1 MQEIYPL
8 KFKSIYKERIWGGQ
22 NLVRRFNKDLPPEQK
37 IGESWE
43 LSTVEDHYSVV
54 TNGFLAGN
62 DLQEIIEIYMG
73 DLLGENAYE
82 KFGDEFPLLFKLID
96 AQDILSLQVHPD
108 DQSAK
113 KRHQAYGKSEMWYII
128 DAEPGSKIINGF
140 SEDINEAV
148 FLQKLTDGTLHEVLQ
163 EVEVK
168 AGDVFYIPA
177 GRIHA
182 IGKGILLA
190 EIQQSSDVTYRIYDW
205 GRTDSQGKSRELHTD
220 LALSVIDYQASPD
233 PHSKYQSVP
242 NKSVNL
248 VKCEKFITNLIQLNG
263 QIHRDFEWIDSF
275 VVYFCIAGNLILKY
289 PEGEEKISAGECLL
303 IPANVRDL
311 YLESKEESTILEV
324 YLPENE

>member
-8 KFKSIYKERIWGGQ
+8 KFESIFQERIWGGQ
-22 NLVRRFNKDLPPEQK
+22 KLSSHFNKTLADKQL

-43 LSTVEDHYSVV
+43 LSTVEENYSEVV
-54 TNGFLAGN
+54 NGFLSGN
-62 DLQEIIEIYMG
+62 DLKEIIEVYMG
-73 DLLGENAYE
+73 DLLGEQCYE

-108 DQSAK
+108 DQTAK
-113 KRHQAYGKSEMWYII
+113 KLHRAYGKSEMWYII

-140 SEDINEAV
+140 SEDINEDIFV
-148 FLQKLTDGTLHEVLQ
+148 RKLHDGTLSEVLQ
-163 EVEVK
+163 EIEVK

-220 LALSVIDYQASPD
+220 LALSVIDYQACTEPFSQ
-233 PHSKYQSVP
+233 YQAVSD
-242 NKSVNL
+242 KSVNL
-248 VKCEKFITNLIQLNG
+248 VKCDKFITNLIQLNDT
-263 QIHRDFEWIDSF
+263 IHRDFEWIDSF
-275 VVYFCIAGNLILKY
+275 VVYFCIEGEVILTY
-289 PEGEEKISAGECLL
+289 PEGKEKIKAGECLL
-303 IPANVRDL
+303 IPATIRDL
-311 YLESKEESTILEV
+311 HLKAIKPSKILEV
-324 YLPENE
+324 YLPE

>member
-8 KFKSIYKERIWGGQ
+8 KFKSIFKERIWGGQ
-22 NLVRRFNKDLPPEQK
+22 NLARQFKKALPAEK
-37 IGESWE
+37 LIGESWE
-43 LSTVEDHYSVV
+43 LSTVEDNYSELK
-54 TNGFLAGN
+54 NGFLAGN
-62 DLQEIIEIYMG
+62 NLQEMIEIYMG
-73 DLLGENAYE
+73 DLLGEQAYE

-108 DQSAK
+108 DQTAR
-113 KRHQAYGKSEMWYII
+113 KRHQAYGKSEMWYVI

-140 SEDINEAV
+140 SEDINEEIFV
-148 FLQKLTDGTLHEVLQ
+148 RKLNDGTLSEVLQ
-163 EVEVK
+163 EIEVK

-220 LALSVIDYQASPD
+220 LALSVIDYKACTNPFSHYRPIQ
-233 PHSKYQSVP
+233 

-248 VKCEKFITNLIQLNG
+248 VNCEKFITNLIMLDSE
-263 QIHRDFEWIDSF
+263 IHRDFEWVDSF
-275 VVYFCIAGNLILKY
+275 VVYFCIEGEVILTY
-289 PEGEEKISAGECLL
+289 PEGEETINAGECLL
-303 IPANVRDL
+303 IPASIRDL
-311 YLESKEESTILEV
+311 YLKSTKPSKILEV
-324 YLPENE
+324 YLPE